1 MASQDKTQTQQ
12 RPNNNNGKPGGAP
25 DKNKG
30 GGGGK
35 PQQNGQQARSPQ
47 QQQNK
52 PQPQQRGGQQQQPQQ
67 RSGQQQQ
74 PQRGGQQQQP
84 QQRGG
89 QQQQP
94 QRGGQQPPRGPQQP
108 VKVAPAPKAAPVAK
122 APTEIVVGDFIT
134 VRDLATLMERSPID
148 LIKVLMQYGIMAP
161 ITHSLDHDTAVILG
175 EELRVKVKW
184 PDNKAETETPVD
196 AEPEPAARSKRSQ
209 IQKVIRQGAEKDM
222 VIRPP
227 VVAVLGHV
235 DHGKTTLLDRIRNT
249 DVAAGEAGGITQ
261 RTGAYQVSVNG
272 RKITFLDTP
281 GHEAFTSMR
290 ARGAQVTDIVVLV
303 VAADDGVMPQTK
315 EAISH
320 ARAAGVIII
329 VAINKID
336 KPNANP
342 QRVMDELAQEGLQPE
357 QWGGDTIMV
366 PLSALNRIGIE
377 DLLENILIVAEVEEF
392 KANPKGQCVG
402 TVIEA
407 ELDKFRG
414 VTATLLVQNGTLHQ
428 GDALLVGNTWGRIK
442 AMFTHDGKSIKEA
455 GPSTPVVVL
464 GIQEVPTAGDHF
476 EMLKSDREARRVAEE
491 RQMAATQAAKTPTR
505 PQMSLDDL
513 FARLEG
519 GETKTLNLIIRADM
533 QGTLEP
539 VVKSLQELKN
549 EEVEIKILQAS
560 IGDIS
565 ESDVMLAEASEAIII
580 GFSVHTDKAALVRA
594 ENSGVEIRH
603 YDIIYKMIEDVEL
616 ALQGMLEPV
625 YEDRVL
631 GHAQVLQV
639 FKLRRGMIA
648 GCMIQDGIAKRS
660 AQTRVL
666 RGGKA
671 IVEGV
676 RVETLRRFTEDVN
689 EVRTGFECGI
699 KLVGQ
704 DELIEGDIIELY
716 EKHRVR

>member
-1 MASQDKTQTQQ
+1 MATQGKSQTQQ
-12 RPNNNNGKPGGAP
+12 RPNTKQ
-25 DKNKG
+25 G
-30 GGGGK
+30 GGSDRARGTGK
-35 PQQNGQQARSPQ
+35 PQQNGQNQRQ
-47 QQQNK
+47 Q
-52 PQPQQRGGQQQQPQQ
+52 GGGK
-67 RSGQQQQ
+67 S
-74 PQRGGQQQQP
+74 
-84 QQRGG
+84 
-89 QQQQP
+89 
-94 QRGGQQPPRGPQQP
+94 QPPRPQ
-108 VKVAPAPKAAPVAK
+108 APRAPQAPKAPPVAK
-122 APTEIVVGDFIT
+122 APSEIIVGDYIT

-175 EELRVKVKW
+175 EELKVKVKW
-184 PDNKAETETPVD
+184 PESAESAAEVAED
-196 AEPEPAARSKRSQ
+196 AEPEPAQRAKRSQ
-209 IQKVIRQGAEKDM
+209 IQRVIRQGGEKDM
-222 VIRPP
+222 VLRSP

-249 DVAAGEAGGITQ
+249 DVAGGEAGGITQ

-320 ARAAGVIII
+320 ARAAGVIIM

-342 QRVMDELAQEGLQPE
+342 DRVMEELAKEGLQPE

-366 PLSALNRIGIE
+366 PLSALNRIGVE
-377 DLLENILIVAEVEEF
+377 NLLENILVVAEIEEF

-414 VTATLLVQNGTLHQ
+414 VTATLLIQNGTLHQ
-428 GDALLVGNTWGRIK
+428 GDTIVVGNTWGRIK
-442 AMFTHDGKSIKEA
+442 AMFASDGKIIKEA
-455 GPSTPVVVL
+455 TPGTPVVVL
-464 GIQEVPTAGDHF
+464 GLQEVPTAGDQF
-476 EMLKSDREARRVAEE
+476 DVQKSDREARRIAEE
-491 RQMAATQAAKTPTR
+491 RRGAATDAAKMPTK
-505 PQMSLDDL
+505 PQATLEDL
-513 FARLEG
+513 FARLDG
-519 GETKTLNLIIRADM
+519 KETKTLNLIVRADM

-539 VVKSLQELKN
+539 VLQSLQELSN
-549 EEVEIKILQAS
+549 DEVDIKILQS
-560 IGDIS
+560 TIGDIS

-580 GFSVHTDKAALVRA
+580 GFSVDTDKAAQVRA
-594 ENSGVEIRH
+594 DNSGVEIRH
-603 YDIIYKMIEDVEL
+603 YEIIYKMIEDIEA
-616 ALQGMLEPV
+616 ALKGMLDPV
-625 YEDRVL
+625 YENTVI

-648 GCMIQDGIAKRS
+648 GCMIQDGMAKRG
-660 AQTRVL
+660 ALTRVM
-666 RGGKA
+666 RDGKMIA
-671 IVEGV
+671 EGM
-676 RVETLRRFTEDVN
+676 RLDTLRRFTEDAS

-699 KLVGQ
+699 KLAGQ
-704 DELIEGDIIELY
+704 DELIEGDVIEIY
-716 EKHRVR
+716 ERQRVR

>member
-1 MASQDKTQTQQ
+1 MATQGKTQQ
-12 RPNNNNGKPGGAP
+12 RPNTRPAGGS
-25 DKNKG
+25 DRGTG
-30 GGGGK
+30 GGR
-35 PQQNGQQARSPQ
+35 PQQNGQNARPQ
-47 QQQNK
+47 GGQGQGG
-52 PQPQQRGGQQQQPQQ
+52 RGGQ
-67 RSGQQQQ
+67 
-74 PQRGGQQQQP
+74 GGQ
-84 QQRGG
+84 G
-89 QQQQP
+89 QS
-94 QRGGQQPPRGPQQP
+94 PRPPQQP
-108 VKVAPAPKAAPVAK
+108 VKAPQAPKAPPTAK
-122 APTEIVVGDFIT
+122 APTEIIVGDFIT

-175 EELRVKVKW
+175 EELKVKVRW
-184 PDNKAETETPVD
+184 PESEAKPEAEAEN
-196 AEPEPAARSKRSQ
+196 AEPEPAARSRRSL
-209 IQKVIRQGAEKDM
+209 IQKVIRQGGEKEL

-249 DVAAGEAGGITQ
+249 DVAGGEAGGITQ

-290 ARGAQVTDIVVLV
+290 ARGAQITDIVVLV

-320 ARAAGVIII
+320 ARAAGVIIM

-366 PLSALNRIGIE
+366 PISALNRIGIE
-377 DLLENILIVAEVEEF
+377 DLLENILIVSEVEEF

-402 TVIEA
+402 TVIES

-428 GDALLVGNTWGRIK
+428 GEAIIVGNTWGRIK
-442 AMFTHDGKSIKEA
+442 AMFTHDGKPIKEA

-464 GIQEVPTAGDHF
+464 GIQEVPAAGDHF
-476 EMLKSDREARRVAEE
+476 DVLKSDREARRIAEE
-491 RQMAATQAAKTPTR
+491 RQMVATQAARIPTR
-505 PQMSLDDL
+505 PQMSLEDL
-513 FARLEG
+513 FAKLEG
-519 GETKTLNLIIRADM
+519 GETKTLNLIVRADM

-539 VVKSLQELKN
+539 VVKSLQDLKN
-549 EEVEIKILQAS
+549 EEVDIKILQAT

-580 GFSVHTDKAALVRA
+580 GFSVNTDKAALVRA

-603 YDIIYKMIEDVEL
+603 YDIIYKMIEDIEA

-648 GCMIQDGIAKRS
+648 GCMIQDGIAKRG
-660 AQTRVL
+660 AMARVS
-666 RGGKA
+666 RGGKV
-671 IVEGV
+671 ILESM
-676 RVETLRRFTEDVN
+676 RLETLRRFTEDVN

-699 KLVGQ
+699 KLVGH
-704 DELIEGDIIELY
+704 DELMEGDIIELY
-716 EKHRVR
+716 EKYRVR

>member
-1 MASQDKTQTQQ
+1 MGRMATQGKTQTQQ
-12 RPNNNNGKPGGAP
+12 RPNSRPAGGAE
-25 DKNKG
+25 KG
-30 GGGGK
+30 GGR
-35 PQQNGQQARSPQ
+35 PQPNGQNTRPQ
-47 QQQNK
+47 GGQGHGGN
-52 PQPQQRGGQQQQPQQ
+52 RGGQ
-67 RSGQQQQ
+67 G
-74 PQRGGQQQQP
+74 
-84 QQRGG
+84 
-89 QQQQP
+89 
-94 QRGGQQPPRGPQQP
+94 QPPRPPQQP
-108 VKVAPAPKAAPVAK
+108 AKAPPAPKAQPPVK
-122 APTEIVVGDFIT
+122 APTEIIVGDYIT

-175 EELRVKVKW
+175 EELKVKVKW
-184 PDNKAETETPVD
+184 PESEAKPNQAAEP
-196 AEPEPAARSKRSQ
+196 AEPEPAARSKRSL
-209 IQKVIRQGAEKDM
+209 IQKVIRQGSEKDLA
-222 VIRPP
+222 IRPP

-249 DVAAGEAGGITQ
+249 DVAGGEAGGITQ
-261 RTGAYQVSVNG
+261 RTGAYQVAVDG

-320 ARAAGVIII
+320 ARAAGVIIM

-342 QRVMDELAQEGLQPE
+342 QRVMEELAQEGLQPE

-366 PLSALNRIGIE
+366 PISALNRIGIE
-377 DLLENILIVAEVEEF
+377 ELLENILIVAEVEEF

-402 TVIEA
+402 TVIES

-414 VTATLLVQNGTLHQ
+414 VTATLLIQNGTLRQ
-428 GDALLVGNTWGRIK
+428 GDAITVGNTWGRIK
-442 AMFTHDGKSIKEA
+442 AMFTHDGKVIKEA

-464 GIQEVPTAGDHF
+464 GIQEVPAAGDHF
-476 EMLKSDREARRVAEE
+476 DVVKSDRDARRIAEE
-491 RQMAATQAAKTPTR
+491 RQMIASQAAKAPTR

-513 FARLEG
+513 FAKLEG
-519 GETKTLNLIIRADM
+519 GETKTLNLIVRADM

-539 VVKSLQELKN
+539 VVKSLQDLKN
-549 EEVEIKILQAS
+549 EEVDIKILQAT

-565 ESDVMLAEASEAIII
+565 ESDVMLAEASDAIII
-580 GFSVHTDKAALVRA
+580 GFSVNTDKAAQVRA

-603 YDIIYKMIEDVEL
+603 YDIIYKMIEDVEA

-639 FKLRRGMIA
+639 FKLRRGTIA
-648 GCMIQDGIAKRS
+648 GCMVQDGIVKRG
-660 AQTRVL
+660 AMARVTRA
-666 RGGKA
+666 GKMA
-671 IVEGV
+671 IEGV
-676 RVETLRRFTEDVN
+676 RLETLRRFTEDVA

-699 KLVGQ
+699 KLTGQ
-704 DELIEGDIIELY
+704 DELLEGDLIELY